1 MFTEEL
7 AEKEL
12 SEADKMFLKLG
23 YKIINENNAE
33 VRYRCKERLLG
44 DRFEFIL
51 IISKISKNI
60 FHMDGIEG
68 RCCGIG
74 YDLLQAINKK
84 VEELGFG
91 K

>member
-1 MFTEEL
+1 MREI
-7 AEKEL
+7 EL
-12 SEADKMFLKLG
+12 SEADKMFLDLG

-33 VRYRCKERLLG
+33 VRYECKERLLG

-68 RCCGIG
+68 KCCGIG

-84 VEELGFG
+84 VEEM
-91 K
+91 KWEKKK